1 MTLESC
7 NVHYKRMTEFETSL
21 KNGSIKGFGTYQIKD
36 PVIIEEAIKNGYN
49 FFDTAE
55 LYRNEKI
62 VINAMK
68 NSDKKL
74 FVSTKISYIAIERGQ
89 IEKSFNER
97 LKLFDGLKINLL
109 LLHKPSEDC
118 KRDWEILNDLY
129 NQNRDKIGH
138 IGVSNYDIRH
148 LEQLSGLPVPF
159 VNQIE
164 LSPFHTRPDLVDYC
178 RSIGTIIV
186 SHTSLTR
193 NVKTNDSVIM
203 SLANKYKISNA
214 IVMLKW
220 AIQNG
225 YITIPRTSNVNHLVE
240 NADVYAT
247 YKLFNFSE
255 DEMTLLNNLNEGFFL
270 TQIRN

>member
-1 MTLESC
+1 MS
-7 NVHYKRMTEFETSL
+7 EFEKDL
-21 KNGSIKGFGTYQIKD
+21 KEGSIKGFGTYQIKD
-36 PVIIEEAIKNGYN
+36 PLIIEEAIKNGYN

-62 VINAMK
+62 VINSIRN

-74 FVSTKISYIAIERGQ
+74 FVSTKISYIAIEKNQ
-89 IEKSFNER
+89 IEKSFSER
-97 LKLFDGLKINLL
+97 LKMFDGLKINLL

-118 KRDWEILNDLY
+118 KRDWIILNDLY
-129 NQNRDKIGH
+129 NKNRECIDH

-148 LEQLSGLPVPF
+148 LEQIKDSGLPMPF

-164 LSPFHTRPDLVDYC
+164 LSPFHTRSDLVEYC
-178 RSIGTIIV
+178 RAAGIIIV

-193 NVKTNDSVIM
+193 NVKTDNAILTQ
-203 SLANKYKISNA
+203 LANKYQISNA

-220 AIQNG
+220 AVQNG
-225 YITIPRTSNVNHLVE
+225 YITIPRTSCVNHLVE
-240 NADVYAT
+240 NININN
-247 YKLFNFSE
+247 NFFDFSDSE
-255 DEMTLLNNLNEGFFL
+255 MILLNNLNEGFFL